1 VPKGTLFLACTATV
15 THGIR
20 EEIIQSLEMFDC
32 ALVSTSPDRPNI
44 YYKVRSRTDIESDMA
59 NIVSSLQQHKNTTPR
74 VIFYCRSLDMC
85 ANLYAHCHYELGDN
99 SYYPPGSEKLS
110 DHRLF
115 ESSMQTPPSTTKMSF
130 LCSLAKSDGV
140 VRVVFATVALG
151 MASI

>member
-1 VPKGTLFLACTATV
+1 MNELRSLVPKGTPFLACTAHATV

-44 YYKVRSRTDIESDMA
+44 YYEVHSRTDIESDMA
-59 NIVSSLQQHKNTTPR
+59 DIVSSLQQHKNTTPR
-74 VIFYCRSLDMC
+74 VIDMC
-85 ANLYAHCHYELGDN
+85 ANLYAHFHYELGDN

-115 ESSMQTPPSTTKMSF
+115 GMFHVNTPSTTKMSF
-130 LCSLAKSDGV
+130 CVVLLSLMV
-140 VRVVFATVALG
+140 WLE
-151 MASI
+151 